1 LPQTDRNRRSFLTL
15 DVIAAVGLTLLLLV
29 VFTAA
34 YWQFA
39 NVRHER
45 DAREALR
52 LAAETELLRLRA
64 AGPDALNAA
73 RQSQPVHHS
82 VGGIALRTIV
92 EPAEVPW
99 TGMTR
104 VTVIA
109 SKLVSARSVQFELSA
124 CLPSPEAYP

>member
-1 LPQTDRNRRSFLTL
+1 LSQVDRNRRSFLTL

-52 LAAETELLRLRA
+52 LAAEAELLRLRA

-73 RQSQPVHHS
+73 PQSQPAQPS
-82 VGGIALRTIV
+82 AGGIALRTIV
-92 EPAEVPW
+92 EPAEGPW

-109 SKLVSARSVQFELSA
+109 SKLVSARWVPFELSA
-124 CLPSPEAYP
+124 CLPSPEARP